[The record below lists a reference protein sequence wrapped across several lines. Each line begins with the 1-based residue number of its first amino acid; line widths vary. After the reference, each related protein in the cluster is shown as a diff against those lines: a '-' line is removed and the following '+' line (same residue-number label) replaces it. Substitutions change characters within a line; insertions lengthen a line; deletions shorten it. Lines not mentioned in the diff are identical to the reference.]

1 MKKEKILRL
10 LKKGL
15 CGIIAAVVVVGGMP
29 AVEAKAAR
37 DSYQVDISGTMYRSE
52 VPKFLELLNNER
64 VSRGLEPFV
73 LDDRAMAYAE
83 YRAMEASFFMSHG
96 NLDNPTTYPNF
107 SDPLRDLGFMIIDKG
122 EMGYENLLG
131 ASSLLS
137 GGTAFSSWMDS
148 SGHRSNLLRDTKD
161 NLKLG
166 FAIYD
171 SSKDLNNP
179 SGSYA
184 VYLIFK
190 GVDGISSNNFSNVSV
205 SRSFDVP
212 QNKLIVNSNK
222 SGSNQSVVQVGD
234 CITICPQYRA
244 VLDSGFT
251 SGNSLMNSSCGT
263 WVSNDPDKV
272 SIDANGNLRAIAPTE
287 EASVSFLVNGDPDKK
302 YTHYV
307 RVKEKEIKNPP
318 ITGLKYTQIAKDRVK
333 LSWDASPSAKGEYYY
348 AVSYRLPGDPDNYK
362 LGETK
367 GTSLTLTIDDLDTH
381 YIVVACRNYDSTT
394 GKWVSGS
401 YGNPIEVRIDPNWS
415 GTVEPDPVE
424 PDPIET
430 PDPAPTISKLST
442 PTVAKDSYKSV
453 KVSWKK
459 VSGVDGYQI
468 YRSKSKSTGYTKL
481 ATTSSTS
488 KVVSANVG
496 QGYYYKVRAYKK
508 QNGKT
513 YYGSFSSPKGYRN
526 YMSKPSF
533 SVSSTSKKK
542 AKATWKKVSGASGY
556 YVQFASNSSFTKSL
570 KKVKVNSSKLSATI
584 SGVSSGKYQYVRV
597 SCYKTINGKKVYSK
611 WSSAKRVKVK

>member
-73 LDDRAMAYAE
+73 LDDRAMQYAE
-83 YRAMEASFFMSHG
+83 YRAMETSFLTGHKTLTGDLSYNSSSYTDIGSTVINPGECFLENTQG
-96 NLDNPTTYPNF
+96 NTTYSADSMFNTWVNSP
-107 SDPLRDLGFMIIDKG
+107 GHKAA
-122 EMGYENLLG
+122 LL
-131 ASSLLS
+131 
-137 GGTAFSSWMDS
+137 
-148 SGHRSNLLRDTKD
+148 NDTKD
-161 NLKLG
+161 NLKMGVAFFSTGSQSYTGVWVVLKG
-166 FAIYD
+166 
-171 SSKDLNNP
+171 KDAVFSEELVNKNDFRAFSVPFSLLNVSGHFGKDTSVVTKGDVIKINP
-179 SGSYA
+179 GYRTTTSSGSLWGQHY
-184 VYLIFK
+184 
-190 GVDGISSNNFSNVSV
+190 
-205 SRSFDVP
+205 
-212 QNKLIVNSNK
+212 
-222 SGSNQSVVQVGD
+222 
-234 CITICPQYRA
+234 
-244 VLDSGFT
+244 
-251 SGNSLMNSSCGT
+251 MNSSCGT
-263 WVSNDPDKV
+263 WISNDPDKV
-272 SIDANGNLRAIAPTE
+272 SIDANGNLRALAPTE

-307 RVKEKEIKNPP
+307 KVKERVIYDTPVTGITYKQVSKNSVKVSWNKHPKDKGNCYYTVGDMPVGENTPNFLDETSGTSVTIPLSEGRTYNIVVYCFSDKDKVNTDYSTP
-318 ITGLKYTQIAKDRVK
+318 IAVK
-333 LSWDASPSAKGEYYY
+333 L
-348 AVSYRLPGDPDNYK
+348 
-362 LGETK
+362 
-367 GTSLTLTIDDLDTH
+367 
-381 YIVVACRNYDSTT
+381 
-394 GKWVSGS
+394 
-401 YGNPIEVRIDPNWS
+401 DPNWS
-415 GTVEPDPVE
+415 GTVE

-430 PDPAPTISKLST
+430 PDPAPTISKVST

-459 VSGVDGYQI
+459 ASNVDGYQI

-513 YYGSFSSPKGYRN
+513 YYGSFSSPRGYRN

-533 SVSSTSKKK
+533 SVSSPSKKK

-611 WSSAKRVKVK
+611 WSSAKSIKVK

>member
-1 MKKEKILRL
+1 MKKEKILSV
-10 LKKGL
+10 LKRGL

-73 LDDRAMAYAE
+73 LDDRAMQYAE
-83 YRAMEASFFMSHG
+83 YRAMETSFLMDHTA
-96 NLDNPTTYPNF
+96 LDGSSLF
-107 SDPLRDLGFMIIDKG
+107 KGRDLGFISISDNELG
-122 EMGYENLLG
+122 FENILG
-131 ASSLLS
+131 KRSLNVES
-137 GGTAFSSWMDS
+137 MFDTWMNS
-148 SGHRSNLLRDTKD
+148 PGHYNNLMNDGSAG
-161 NLKLG
+161 LKIG
-166 FAIYD
+166 FAIYG
-171 SSKDLNNP
+171 
-179 SGSYA
+179 SGSEDIIDYGEQVYTA
-184 VYLIFK
+184 VLLSLQ
-190 GVDGISSNNFSNVSV
+190 GGNSSSNISLADIPVSYNVSVPDKLLNVNTYFSNNFLVAS
-205 SRSFDVP
+205 
-212 QNKLIVNSNK
+212 
-222 SGSNQSVVQVGD
+222 VGD
-234 CITICPQYRA
+234 IVKLSPKY
-244 VLDSGFT
+244 S
-251 SGNSLMNSSCGT
+251 SLTDTHSSWGQSYMNSSCGT
-263 WVSNDPDKV
+263 WVSNNPDKV
-272 SIDANGNLRAIAPTE
+272 SIDANGNLRALAPTE

-318 ITGLKYTQIAKDRVK
+318 ITGLKYTQIAKDKVK

-415 GTVEPDPVE
+415 GTVEPDP
-424 PDPIET
+424 IET
-430 PDPAPTISKLST
+430 PDPAPTISKVST

-459 VSGVDGYQI
+459 ASNVDGYQI

-533 SVSSTSKKK
+533 SVSSPSKKK

-597 SCYKTINGKKVYSK
+597 SCYKTINGKRVYSK
-611 WSSAKRVKVK
+611 WSSAKRVKVR